1 MKDTCTYCGG
11 VAGSRDHIPPKNLFP
26 KPRTNDLIS
35 VPSCVGCNKAFSK
48 DDEYL
53 RFVLTMRADTFEQ
66 VGANP
71 DWSEDRVGYC
81 FVIEALP
88 HLKQGRVTVMID
100 DEPRVAFSGDTR
112 GLYKML
118 ASWTINRDHLAYV
131 AYELGRAEM
140 AVRHDAPYLQE

>member
-1 MKDTCTYCGG
+1 MTTHVTRLCREKGTSPVKLNELKQNY
-11 VAGSRDHIPPKNLFP
+11 P
-26 KPRTNDLIS
+26 DL
-35 VPSCVGCNKAFSK
+35 
-48 DDEYL
+48 
-53 RFVLTMRADTFEQ
+53 TFEEIGPN
-66 VGANP
+66 V

-88 HLKQGRVTVMID
+88 HQKWGRVTVMID

-118 ASWTINRDHLAYV
+118 ASWEISRDHLAYV

-140 AVRHDAPYLQE
+140 SVRDDTTFLQE